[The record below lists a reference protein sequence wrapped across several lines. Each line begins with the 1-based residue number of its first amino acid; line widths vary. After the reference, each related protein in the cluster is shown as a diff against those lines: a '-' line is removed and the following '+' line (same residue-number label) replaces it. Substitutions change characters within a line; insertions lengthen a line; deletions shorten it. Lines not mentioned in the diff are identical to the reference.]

1 MPKYF
6 RIRKMDIVDVPAVAA
21 LVKEFSLYMHALGET
36 SDLKLD
42 AESLERDG
50 FGTEPAF
57 QGIVAEES
65 PLISGFLLYH
75 SGYDTDAACR
85 LVFVVDLFV
94 TKRAQGQGI
103 GFALMTEALRAGLAR
118 MQEIG
123 GAQPGDRTMVDAL
136 LPALDAL
143 VDQGLPA
150 AARAAREGADR
161 TARMTRAKAGRSA
174 YINADQLAGNVDPG
188 AEAVARLL
196 EQLAH

>member
-103 GFALMTEALRAGLAR
+103 GFALMTEAKAIALAQGAKQLVWTIDR
-118 MQEIG
+118 RNVQAERFYEGIG
-123 GAQPGDRTMVDAL
+123 AKHADAL
-136 LPALDAL
+136 NIMYLD
-143 VDQGLPA
+143 V
-150 AARAAREGADR
+150 
-161 TARMTRAKAGRSA
+161 
-174 YINADQLAGNVDPG
+174 
-188 AEAVARLL
+188 
-196 EQLAH
+196 